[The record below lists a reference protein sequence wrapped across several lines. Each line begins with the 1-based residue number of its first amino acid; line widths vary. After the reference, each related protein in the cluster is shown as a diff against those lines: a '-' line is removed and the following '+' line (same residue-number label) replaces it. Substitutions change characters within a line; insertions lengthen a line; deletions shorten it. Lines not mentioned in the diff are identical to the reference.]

1 MNLNALLD
9 PLAIALFA
17 MFVLVWPVSGVL
29 DYRRLIRRTEENI
42 PDARLRFYRL
52 MIVWEW
58 ASLTVFLAWWFW
70 AGLGAA
76 RLGLVANPSGSQWRT
91 IGIGIGLCALFV
103 VQMVGTT
110 RSPKSL
116 AKIRR
121 NLGNLEAMSP
131 RNPRELRGFDLLSIT
146 VGICE
151 EILYRGMIFAVLTP
165 AIGTWPAVVVSCV
178 IFGLAHIY
186 QGPLGFLKTAM
197 IGGAFALLT
206 VFSGSLYIAIIVHIV
221 MDMTIGRI
229 MTAAVALPEEA
240 TASEEVSAAQ

>member
-52 MIVWEW
+52 TIVWEW

-116 AKIRR
+116 AKMRR

-146 VGICE
+146 AGICE
-151 EILYRGMIFAVLTP
+151 EILYRGVIFAVLTP